1 MSVPLVFSCNSNNS
15 EGFTII
21 PSSLFLKHILPT
33 DFNDIFYATTLH
45 CHLPGLYFTVDEPVR
60 KIHFCILSFIFKA
73 KNRIRDSFDCYPAF
87 IIRCLPTSNKKVFAS
102 TLEC

>member
-60 KIHFCILSFIFKA
+60 KIHFCILSFIF
-73 KNRIRDSFDCYPAF
+73 
-87 IIRCLPTSNKKVFAS
+87 
-102 TLEC
+102 